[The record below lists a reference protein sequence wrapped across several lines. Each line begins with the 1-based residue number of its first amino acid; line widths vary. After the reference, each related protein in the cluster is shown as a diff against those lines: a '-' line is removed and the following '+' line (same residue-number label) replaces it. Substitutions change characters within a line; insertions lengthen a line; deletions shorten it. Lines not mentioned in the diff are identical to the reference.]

1 MKLLSSKAAVSS
13 VLLSCTMLFTVN
25 ASANE
30 ASLEHYLA
38 ATVQAQGQKAERDLS
53 VTLANSIQT
62 ELQRF
67 SMRYTTVKTQELV
80 AKQTKLS
87 QLNQQ
92 SLEE

>member
-1 MKLLSSKAAVSS
+1 MKLLSSKAVISS

-25 ASANE
+25 ASAKE
-30 ASLEHYLA
+30 VSLEHYLA

-53 VTLANSIQT
+53 AELANTIKA
-62 ELQRF
+62 ELRLF
-67 SMRYTTVKTQELV
+67 SMRYSTVETQVLV